1 MTKVTVDIKQNN
13 KARNIFLALLLCACV
28 ALYFLW
34 GSYSQIKA
42 DLVKSTENALN
53 ELKLKD
59 DSIKVNGIRYD
70 SVMSEN
76 ATLKL
81 DNNQLLSEAK
91 KQDAKDKKELQKV
104 ENLSP
109 SEQIG
114 LFARITNCE
123 VLQSGNIALVPIEG
137 IKTANVLMTEGDQAK
152 NKINR
157 LNEIIDNRN
166 NMIRNDSIADSQSQK
181 TIKTLKTE
189 RSDLLNTVI
198 GQDVIID
205 KQDKRI
211 KTQKTVVMVSG
222 IVSVLMTIVAIIK

>member
-34 GSYSQIKA
+34 GSYSQLKA
-42 DLVKSTENALN
+42 SIVKSTENALN